1 MNKNK
6 AKEEKRIR
14 RKGRVRAKISGTA
27 KCPRLSVYRSLKNIY
42 VQLIDDEKQTT
53 LVSATDKDL
62 KGTKQEKAKEVGKL
76 IAAKAKEKGIET
88 VVFDRGGFKYQGR
101 VQALADGAREA
112 GLKF

>member
-6 AKEEKRIR
+6 VKQEKRIR
-14 RKGRVRAKISGTA
+14 RRGRVRAKVSGTA
-27 KCPRLSVYRSLKNIY
+27 KCPRLSVYRSLTSIY
-42 VQLIDDEKQTT
+42 VQLIDDEKEAT

-62 KGTKQEKAKEVGKL
+62 KGTKSEKAKEVGKL
-76 IAAKAKEKGIET
+76 IATKAKEKGIEC

-101 VQALADGAREA
+101 VQALAEGAREA